1 MRYAI
6 HALAR
11 FPRGQD
17 VVSYGRLVTWAKES
31 AGQRDGPSGT
41 KIGNADWQWAFS
53 AAAVLVLRDNRAG
66 QQYLARREK
75 KHGSGQALTVL
86 AQPLARAAD
95 DLLTRETV
103 FDRATFLHRGGSGG
117 GEPAA
122 SRGHDGI
129 SRETV
134 LCNDAPPASLNA
146 PEPIGAWP

>member
-6 HALAR
+6 HAIAR

-17 VVSYGRLVTWAKES
+17 VVSYGRLVQWAKAS

-53 AAAVLVLRDNRAG
+53 AAAVLVLRDHPAG
-66 QQYLARREK
+66 QTYLARREK
-75 KHGSGQALTVL
+75 NHGSGQALTVL
-86 AQPLARAAD
+86 AQQVARAVS

-103 FDRATFLHRGGSGG
+103 CDRATFLHREGSGG

-134 LCNDAPPASLNA
+134 LCHDAPTASLNA
-146 PEPIGAWP
+146 HEHIGAWL